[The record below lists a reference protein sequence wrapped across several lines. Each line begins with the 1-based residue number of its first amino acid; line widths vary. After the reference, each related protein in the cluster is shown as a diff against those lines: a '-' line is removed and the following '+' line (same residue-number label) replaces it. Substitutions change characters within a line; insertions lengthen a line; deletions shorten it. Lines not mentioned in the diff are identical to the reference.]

1 MLGVVDTI
9 TVVVGALQIVV
20 PEGLD
25 VGAPVGVQSNDND
38 VEKGSVPY
46 QSL

>member
-25 VGAPVGVQSNDND
+25 VGTPVGVQSNDF
-38 VEKGSVPY
+38 EGSVVATRVGR
-46 QSL
+46 L